1 MKNIQRED
9 IQILSRHSNLSEK
22 EIDSLLKDHIYSSR
36 EAWQKFI
43 KLFLISL
50 GIGFT
55 VSGIVFFFAYNWAE
69 LPKFAK
75 IGLTE
80 VLIIATTGLALFSK
94 INHNIR
100 NIILTGAA
108 ALVGVL
114 FAVFGQIYQTG
125 ADAYD
130 FFLAWTIFIT
140 LWVILSDFA
149 PLWLLYVVLINTTLI
164 LYSEQVAKDW
174 SNSVIVLFLFVL
186 NAGILI
192 GSILLSHYRK
202 FSIPNWFTNILSLAA
217 VSISTFGLCLDFV
230 DSHKTLLSFLIPLS
244 IITYTLGIW
253 YGFKTKNSFYFAII
267 PLSLVII
274 ICSLLFRIGNDGD
287 ILNEGIFLLV
297 FVFVIASITL
307 IIKNLMNLQKKWKNE
322 K

>member
-1 MKNIQRED
+1 MKDIQKED

-22 EIDSLLKDHIYSSR
+22 EINVLLRENVYNSQ

-50 GIGFT
+50 GAGLT
-55 VSGIVFFFAYNWAE
+55 VSGIIFFFAYNWAE

-80 VLIIATTGLALFSK
+80 ILVISTTALAVFPK
-94 INHNIR
+94 INSNTR

-114 FAVFGQIYQTG
+114 FAVFGQVYQTG

-140 LWVILSDFA
+140 LWVTISNFA
-149 PLWLLYVVLINTTLI
+149 PLWLLYMILINTTLI
-164 LYSEQVAKDW
+164 LYSEQVAKW
-174 SNSVIVLFLFVL
+174 NESI
-186 NAGILI
+186 I
-192 GSILLSHYRK
+192 ILLLFALNTVTLAGSLLLVYYK
-202 FSIPNWFTNILSLAA
+202 KLNIPSWFTNILSLAV

-230 DSHKTLLSFLIPLS
+230 DSHKTLLSFLIPLT
-244 IITYTLGIW
+244 IVTYTLGIW
-253 YGFKTKNSFYFAII
+253 YGFKTKNSIYFALI
-267 PLSLVII
+267 PLSIVII
-274 ICSLLFRIGNDGD
+274 TCSLLFKIGDS
-287 ILNEGIFLLV
+287 EGIFLLV
-297 FVFVIASITL
+297 FLFVIVSITL

>member
-9 IQILSRHSNLSEK
+9 IQILNRHSNLSEK
-22 EIDSLLKDHIYSSR
+22 DITEILKDNVYNSK
-36 EAWQKFI
+36 EAWQKFLR
-43 KLFLISL
+43 LFLISL

-55 VSGIVFFFAYNWAE
+55 VSGIIFFFAYNWAE

-80 VLIIATTGLALFSK
+80 ILVIAATGLALFPK
-94 INHNIR
+94 FNTNIR
-100 NIILTGAA
+100 NTILTGAS

-125 ADAYD
+125 ANAYD

-140 LWVILSDFA
+140 LWVVISNFA

-164 LYSEQVAKDW
+164 LYSQQVANDW
-174 SNSVIVLFLFVL
+174 DSMGFIILLFVV
-186 NAGILI
+186 NTIILI
-192 GSILLSHYRK
+192 GFTLISHYK
-202 FSIPNWFTNILSLAA
+202 KTVSVPNWFTNILSLA
-217 VSISTFGLCLDFV
+217 VVGISTYGISFGIMDKNETSLYLCA
-230 DSHKTLLSFLIPLS
+230 LS
-244 IITYTLGIW
+244 IVAYALGIW
-253 YGFKTKNSFYFAII
+253 YALKTKNSFYFAII
-267 PLSLVII
+267 PFSIVII
-274 ICSLLFRIGNDGD
+274 ICSLLFRIGE
-287 ILNEGIFLLV
+287 NEIVFLLV
-297 FVFVIASITL
+297 SLFVIVSITF

>member
-9 IQILSRHSNLSEK
+9 IQILSRHSNLNEK
-22 EIDSLLKDHIYSSR
+22 EISTLLKNNIYSSK
-36 EAWQKFI
+36 EAWQKFL

-80 VLIIATTGLALFSK
+80 ALIIATTGLALFPK
-94 INHNIR
+94 INDNIR

-108 ALVGVL
+108 TLVGVL

-125 ADAYD
+125 ANAYD

-140 LWVILSDFA
+140 LWVIISDFA
-149 PLWLLYVVLINTTLI
+149 PLWLLYVVVMNTTLI

-174 SNSVIVLFLFVL
+174 NDGIIILLLFVL
-186 NAGILI
+186 NTAFLI
-192 GSILLSHYRK
+192 GSILLSHYKK
-202 FSIPNWFTNILSLAA
+202 FSIPNWFTNILSLAV

-244 IITYTLGIW
+244 IITYALGIW

-267 PLSLVII
+267 PLSLVIV
-274 ICSLLFRIGNDGD
+274 ICSLLFRISDNGD
-287 ILNEGIFLLV
+287 LLNEGIFLLV

>member
-9 IQILSRHSNLSEK
+9 IQILNRHSNLTEK
-22 EIDSLLKDHIYSSR
+22 DLTEILKDNIYSSK
-36 EAWQKFI
+36 EAWQKFLR
-43 KLFLISL
+43 LFLITL

-55 VSGIVFFFAYNWAE
+55 ISGIIFFFAYNWAD

-80 VLIIATTGLALFSK
+80 ALVIATTGLALYSK
-94 INHNIR
+94 INANIR

-125 ADAYD
+125 ANAYD

-140 LWVILSDFA
+140 LWVIISDFA
-149 PLWLLYVVLINTTLI
+149 PLWLLYIILMNTTLI

-174 SNSVIVLFLFVL
+174 ESMQVLLLLFIL
-186 NAGILI
+186 NTVILI
-192 GSILLSHYRK
+192 GSILISHYK
-202 FSIPNWFTNILSLAA
+202 KTFHVPNWFTNILSLAV
-217 VSISTFGLCLDFV
+217 VSISTFGIFFGIMDRDGML
-230 DSHKTLLSFLIPLS
+230 PYLS
-244 IITYTLGIW
+244 ILSILVYALGIW

-267 PLSLVII
+267 PFSIVII
-274 ICSLLFRIGNDGD
+274 ICSLLFRIAE
-287 ILNEGIFLLV
+287 NEMVFLLV
-297 FVFVIASITL
+297 CLFVIVSITL
-307 IIKNLMNLQKKWKNE
+307 IIKNLMDLQKKWKNE

>member
-1 MKNIQRED
+1 MKNIHKED
-9 IQILSRHSNLSEK
+9 IQILSRHSDLSEK
-22 EIDSLLKDHIYSSR
+22 EINTLLTDHIYSSQ
-36 EAWQKFI
+36 EAWQKFL

-50 GIGFT
+50 GVGFT
-55 VSGIVFFFAYNWAE
+55 VSGIIFFFAYNWAD
-69 LPKFAK
+69 LSKFAK

-80 VLIIATTGLALFSK
+80 VLVIVTTVLALLPK
-94 INHNIR
+94 ISNNIR

-108 ALVGVL
+108 ALVGAL
-114 FAVFGQIYQTG
+114 FAVFGQVYQTG

-140 LWVILSDFA
+140 LWVIISDFA
-149 PLWLLYVVLINTTLI
+149 PLWLLYAVLANTTLI
-164 LYSEQVAKDW
+164 LYAEQVAKEWDE
-174 SNSVIVLFLFVL
+174 SVIILLLFVL
-186 NAGILI
+186 NGAFLI
-192 GSILLSHYRK
+192 GSILLSHYK
-202 FSIPNWFTNILSLAA
+202 KLSIPGWFTNTLSLA
-217 VSISTFGLCLDFV
+217 VISISTFGLCLGFV

-267 PLSLVII
+267 PLSIVII
-274 ICSLLFRIGNDGD
+274 ICSLLFRIGDEA
-287 ILNEGIFLLV
+287 LNEGIFLIV
-297 FVFVIASITL
+297 FLFVIVSITL

>member
-1 MKNIQRED
+1 MKDIQKED
-9 IQILSRHSNLSEK
+9 IQILSRYSNLNEK
-22 EIDSLLKDHIYSSR
+22 EINTLLKNNIYSSQ
-36 EAWQKFI
+36 EAWLKFL
-43 KLFLISL
+43 KLLLFSL

-55 VSGIVFFFAYNWAE
+55 VSGIIFFFAYNWAE

-80 VLIIATTGLALFSK
+80 TLIIATTGLALLPK
-94 INHNIR
+94 INNNIR
-100 NIILTGAA
+100 NMILTGAA

-114 FAVFGQIYQTG
+114 FAVFGQVYQTG

-140 LWVILSDFA
+140 LWVIISDFA

-164 LYSEQVAKDW
+164 LYSEQIAKDW
-174 SNSVIVLFLFVL
+174 NESIIILLLFIL
-186 NAGILI
+186 NTVILI
-192 GSILLSHYRK
+192 GSILLSHYK
-202 FSIPNWFTNILSLAA
+202 KLSIPNWFTNILSLAV

-244 IITYTLGIW
+244 IITYALGIW

-274 ICSLLFRIGNDGD
+274 ICSLLFRIGDDED
-287 ILNEGIFLLV
+287 ILNEGMFLLV

>member
-22 EIDSLLKDHIYSSR
+22 EIQNILKNNIYNNN
-36 EAWQKFI
+36 EAWQKFL

-50 GIGFT
+50 GIGLT
-55 VSGIVFFFAYNWAE
+55 VSGIIFFFAYNWTE

-80 VLIIATTGLALFSK
+80 ALLIVTTGLALYSK
-94 INHNIR
+94 INSTIR

-140 LWVILSDFA
+140 LWVIISDFT
-149 PLWLLYVVLINTTLI
+149 PLWLLYVVLINTTLV
-164 LYSEQVAKDW
+164 LYTQQVAKDW
-174 SNSVIVLFLFVL
+174 ESMTTLILMFIL
-186 NAGILI
+186 NTAILI
-192 GSILLSHYRK
+192 GSILMSHYKSIR
-202 FSIPNWFTNILSLAA
+202 IPNWFTNILALAA
-217 VSISTFGLCLDFV
+217 VSISTFGLSLDITGIHETSMYILV
-230 DSHKTLLSFLIPLS
+230 PLS
-244 IITYTLGIW
+244 IIAYAAGIW
-253 YGFKTKNSFYFAII
+253 YGLKTKNSLYFAII
-267 PLSLVII
+267 PLSIVII
-274 ICSLLFRIGNDGD
+274 ICFLLFSMIDT
-287 ILNEGIFLLV
+287 EGIYLLV
-297 FVFVIASITL
+297 FLFIVVSITL
-307 IIKNLMNLQKKWKNE
+307 IIKNLMNLQKKWKND

>member
-1 MKNIQRED
+1 MKDIQKED

-22 EIDSLLKDHIYSSR
+22 EIDTLLKNNIYSSQ
-36 EAWQKFI
+36 EAWQKFL

-55 VSGIVFFFAYNWAE
+55 VSGIIFFFAYNWTE

-80 VLIIATTGLALFSK
+80 ALIIVTTGLALFPK
-94 INHNIR
+94 INANIR

-114 FAVFGQIYQTG
+114 FAVFGQVYQTG

-140 LWVILSDFA
+140 LWVIISDFA
-149 PLWLLYVVLINTTLI
+149 PLWLLYVVLMNTTLI

-174 SNSVIVLFLFVL
+174 DESIIILLLFVL
-186 NAGILI
+186 NAAILI
-192 GSILLSHYRK
+192 GSILLSHYK
-202 FSIPNWFTNILSLAA
+202 KLSIPNWFTNVLSLAV

-230 DSHKTLLSFLIPLS
+230 DSHQTLLSFLIPLS
-244 IITYTLGIW
+244 IITYALGIW

-274 ICSLLFRIGNDGD
+274 ICSLLFRIGDDKD
-287 ILNEGIFLLV
+287 ILNEGTFLLV

>member
-22 EIDSLLKDHIYSSR
+22 EIRSILKNNIYNSN
-36 EAWQKFI
+36 ENWQKFL

-50 GIGFT
+50 GIGLT
-55 VSGIVFFFAYNWAE
+55 VSGIIFFFAYNWAE

-80 VLIIATTGLALFSK
+80 ALLIATTGLALYSK
-94 INHNIR
+94 INSTIR

-140 LWVILSDFA
+140 LWVIISDFA
-149 PLWLLYVVLINTTLI
+149 PLWLLYVVLINTTLV
-164 LYSEQVAKDW
+164 LYTQQVAKDW
-174 SNSVIVLFLFVL
+174 ESMTTLILMFIL
-186 NAGILI
+186 NTAILI
-192 GSILLSHYRK
+192 GSILMSHYKSIR
-202 FSIPNWFTNILSLAA
+202 IPNWFTNILALAA
-217 VSISTFGLCLDFV
+217 VSISTFGLSLDITGIHETSIYILV
-230 DSHKTLLSFLIPLS
+230 PLS
-244 IITYTLGIW
+244 IIAYAAGIW
-253 YGFKTKNSFYFAII
+253 YGLKTKNSLYFAII
-267 PLSLVII
+267 PLSIVII
-274 ICSLLFRIGNDGD
+274 ISFLLFSMIDTEA
-287 ILNEGIFLLV
+287 IYLLV
-297 FVFVIASITL
+297 FLFIVVSITL
-307 IIKNLMNLQKKWKNE
+307 IIKNLMNLQKKWKND

>member
-9 IQILSRHSNLSEK
+9 IQILSRHSNLSE
-22 EIDSLLKDHIYSSR
+22 EDINTLLKDNIYNSK
-36 EAWQKFI
+36 EAWQKFL

-50 GIGFT
+50 GVGFT
-55 VSGIVFFFAYNWAE
+55 VSGIIFFFAYNWAE
-69 LPKFAK
+69 LPKFVK

-80 VLIIATTGLALFSK
+80 ALIIVTTILALLPK
-94 INHNIR
+94 INNTIR
-100 NIILTGAA
+100 NTILTGAA

-140 LWVILSDFA
+140 LWVIISDFA
-149 PLWLLYVVLINTTLI
+149 PLWLLYVILINTTLV

-174 SNSVIVLFLFVL
+174 NESIIILLLFAL
-186 NAGILI
+186 NASILI
-192 GSILLSHYRK
+192 GSILLSHYK
-202 FSIPNWFTNILSLAA
+202 KISIPNWFTNILSLAV

-244 IITYTLGIW
+244 IAIYTLGIW

-267 PLSLVII
+267 PLSIVII
-274 ICSLLFRIGNDGD
+274 ICSLLVRMGD
-287 ILNEGIFLLV
+287 HEAILLLV
-297 FVFVIASITL
+297 FFFVIVSITL
-307 IIKNLMNLQKKWKNE
+307 IIKNLINLQKKWKND

>member
-1 MKNIQRED
+1 MKKIQRED
-9 IQILSRHSNLSEK
+9 IQILSRHSNLSEQ
-22 EIDSLLKDHIYSSR
+22 EVSMLLKDNIYNNK
-36 EAWQKFI
+36 EAWQKFL

-55 VSGIVFFFAYNWAE
+55 VSGIIFFFAYNWAE

-80 VLIIATTGLALFSK
+80 ALIIATTVLALLPK
-94 INHNIR
+94 INNNIR

-140 LWVILSDFA
+140 IWVIISDFA
-149 PLWLLYVVLINTTLI
+149 PLWLLYVVLMNTTLV

-174 SNSVIVLFLFVL
+174 DDSIILLLLFVL
-186 NAGILI
+186 NAAVLI
-192 GSILLSHYRK
+192 GSILLSHYKK
-202 FSIPNWFTNILSLAA
+202 FSIPNWFTNILSLAV

-253 YGFKTKNSFYFAII
+253 YGFKTKKSFYFAII

-274 ICSLLFRIGNDGD
+274 TCSLLFRISDNGD

>member
-1 MKNIQRED
+1 MKNIQKED
-9 IQILSRHSNLSEK
+9 IQILSRYSNLSEK
-22 EIDSLLKDHIYSSR
+22 EINTLLKNNIYSSR
-36 EAWQKFI
+36 EAWQKFL

-55 VSGIVFFFAYNWAE
+55 VSGIIFFFAYNWAE
-69 LPKFAK
+69 LPKFTK

-80 VLIIATTGLALFSK
+80 SLIIATTGLALFPK
-94 INHNIR
+94 INTNIR

-114 FAVFGQIYQTG
+114 FAVFGQVYQTG

-140 LWVILSDFA
+140 LWVIIADFA

-174 SNSVIVLFLFVL
+174 NDSIIILLLFVL
-186 NAGILI
+186 NAAILI
-192 GSILLSHYRK
+192 GSILLSHSK
-202 FSIPNWFTNILSLAA
+202 KLSIPNWFTNILSLAV

-230 DSHKTLLSFLIPLS
+230 DSHKTLLAFLIPLS
-244 IITYTLGIW
+244 ITTYTLGIW

-274 ICSLLFRIGNDGD
+274 ICSLLFRIGDDEG
-287 ILNEGIFLLV
+287 IINEGIFLLV

>member
-9 IQILSRHSNLSEK
+9 LQILSRHSNLSEEDLK
-22 EIDSLLKDHIYSSR
+22 TLLEDNIYSSE
-36 EAWQKFI
+36 EAWQKFL

-55 VSGIVFFFAYNWAE
+55 VSGIIFFFAYNWAE

-80 VLIIATTGLALFSK
+80 VLVIAATVFALLPK
-94 INHNIR
+94 INNNTR
-100 NIILTGAA
+100 NIILTGAS

-140 LWVILSDFA
+140 LWVIISDFA

-164 LYSEQVAKDW
+164 LYSNQVAKDW
-174 SNSVIVLFLFVL
+174 DDSIIILLLFVL
-186 NAGILI
+186 NAAILI
-192 GSILLSHYRK
+192 GSILLSHYK
-202 FSIPNWFTNILSLAA
+202 KLSIPNWFTNILSLAV
-217 VSISTFGLCLDFV
+217 VSVSTFGLCLDFV
-230 DSHKTLLSFLIPLS
+230 DSHRTLLSFLIPLS
-244 IITYTLGIW
+244 IVTYTLGIW

-267 PLSLVII
+267 PLSIVII
-274 ICSLLFRIGNDGD
+274 ICSLLFKIGD
-287 ILNEGIFLLV
+287 NEAIFLLV
-297 FVFVIASITL
+297 FFFVIVSITF

>member
-9 IQILSRHSNLSEK
+9 LQILSRHSNLSEK
-22 EIDSLLKDHIYSSR
+22 EIHSILKDNIYSSK
-36 EAWQKFI
+36 EAWQKFL

-55 VSGIVFFFAYNWAE
+55 VSGIIFFFAYNWAE

-80 VLIIATTGLALFSK
+80 ILLIAATGLALLSK
-94 INHNIR
+94 INDNIR

-114 FAVFGQIYQTG
+114 FAVFGQVYQTG
-125 ADAYD
+125 ANAYD
-130 FFLAWTIFIT
+130 FFLAWIICIT
-140 LWVILSDFA
+140 LWVIISDFA
-149 PLWLLYVVLINTTLI
+149 PLWLMYIALINTTLI
-164 LYSEQVAKDW
+164 LYSNQVAKDW
-174 SNSVIVLFLFVL
+174 NDSIIILLLFVL
-186 NAGILI
+186 NAAFLI
-192 GSILLSHYRK
+192 GSILLSHYK
-202 FSIPNWFTNILSLAA
+202 KAFKIPNWFTNILSLAV
-217 VSISTFGLCLDFV
+217 VSVSTFGLCLDLV
-230 DSHKTLLSFLIPLS
+230 DSHKTLLSLLIPMS
-244 IITYTLGIW
+244 IIVYALGIW
-253 YGFKTKNSFYFAII
+253 YGLKTKNSFYFAII

-274 ICSLLFRIGNDGD
+274 ACSLLFRIGE
-287 ILNEGIFLLV
+287 NEGIFLLV
-297 FVFVIASITL
+297 FLFVVVSITL